1 MGPDPSNR
9 AAGPVPLEGAAVVG
23 TLLERVALIDQ
34 LERVALALCTLK
46 EPHKRD
52 AGQALLDLV
61 LDARMGEIGAVELID
76 AAAR

>member
-1 MGPDPSNR
+1 MAS
-9 AAGPVPLEGAAVVG
+9 
-23 TLLERVALIDQ
+23 LLERTALIDQ
-34 LERVALALCTLK
+34 LERVALALTTLR

-76 AAAR
+76 GAAS